1 MRRNPIFGIVWTL
14 LFTSCSGEIAR
25 PPLPLSPITR
35 EALPAVSP
43 QEEWTRLT
51 RIETEQNQE
60 LLVDVKEVLLA
71 ELASPQRAPAL
82 WKQAA
87 NHIQGR
93 LGKYAASKSK
103 EILNGTPLPSSPG
116 TVGRIGD
123 LPRSEM
129 TPVQKLREQQ
139 TQAIFLRKNDA
150 RKQAADIYLALMEAY
165 ARPEITAEAMQMPEE
180 GFFWM
185 KLDDVMWT
193 ARYQALVG
201 NYEIGQ
207 QFIEKARAL
216 LQAGPPA
223 TATKANKIR
232 YATTLADTYHTEA
245 FRITIEKGD
254 FIGAAH
260 QMDAASQIPDM
271 NTEWKERVQWYQ
283 GFYRYL
289 AGDAEAALPYW
300 TDLLPRTKEG
310 EMRDKLT
317 FWIMHLYHQKGNHAA
332 ATRLLRLLQ
341 SRDRLNFYT
350 LAAEQRLG
358 LPSYIASLGSPT
370 ELQQRLVNKKKYAI
384 RALVKNKKLEKSLQ
398 KIELL
403 LQADLYRFAR
413 WSALDFSAEVKKNL
427 KCSSVH
433 FECYLYLSRLL
444 YATHNYKAAIQ
455 VTQQLAQANPKL
467 WEKWPEQL
475 LIAFP
480 QAYFNLYQAE
490 AKKNHASITDLL
502 ALSRQESLFDEG
514 AESPAQAYGLMQLI
528 LPTAIRV
535 QEKSIADPRV
545 LLQPETNLEV
555 GSRYVHML
563 LARYPGPTKFPVYA
577 AYNAGEYA
585 VDRWVQK
592 RQHQDPFV
600 WVELIPFGETRKYV
614 QQVWRNAMV
623 YEHLYTPLG
632 VETVSR

>member
-1 MRRNPIFGIVWTL
+1 MRHTPLFGLVVLTIL
-14 LFTSCSGEIAR
+14 TSCSGEIAR

-51 RIETEQNQE
+51 RIETKKNQE
-60 LLVDVKEVLLA
+60 LLVDIKEVLLA

-87 NHIQGR
+87 KHIQGR
-93 LGKYAASKSK
+93 LGKYAASKSR
-103 EILNGTPLPSSPG
+103 EIPDGLPFPSSPA
-116 TVGRIGD
+116 TFGRVGD

-129 TPVQKLREQQ
+129 SPAEQLRTQQ

-150 RKQAADIYLALMEAY
+150 RKQAADMYLTLMETY
-165 ARPEITAEAMQMPEE
+165 ARPEITAEAMQMPEDA
-180 GFFWM
+180 FFWM
-185 KLDDVMWT
+185 KLDDVMWA
-193 ARYQALVG
+193 ARYRALVG
-201 NYEIGQ
+201 DYQNGQ
-207 QFIEKARAL
+207 RFVAETRTL
-216 LQAGPPA
+216 LQSWAPKNP
-223 TATKANKIR
+223 TEATKTR

-260 QMDAASQIPDM
+260 QMDEAAHISGI
-271 NTEWKERVQWYQ
+271 NTEWKERIQWYQ

-289 AGDAEAALPYW
+289 AGDSDAALPYW
-300 TDLLPRTKEG
+300 TALLPRTKEG
-310 EMRDKLT
+310 DMRDKLT
-317 FWIMHLYHQKGNHAA
+317 FWMMQLHQKKGNHTEV
-332 ATRLLRLLQ
+332 TRLLRLLQ
-341 SRDRLNFYT
+341 NRDRLNFYT
-350 LAAEQRLG
+350 LAAEQRLS
-358 LPSYIASLGSPT
+358 LPSYIESLGSPA

-384 RALVKNKKLEKSLQ
+384 KTLIKNNKLEKSLQ

-413 WSALDFSAEVKKNL
+413 WSALDFAGEVKKNL
-427 KCSSVH
+427 KCNAVH

-455 VTQQLAQANPKL
+455 VTQQLAQANPKF

-480 QAYFNLYQAE
+480 QAYFNLYLAK
-490 AKKNHASITDLL
+490 AKKNQASITDLL

-545 LLQPETNLEV
+545 LLQPEANLEV

-563 LARYPGPTKFPVYA
+563 LARYPGPNKFPVYA

-585 VDRWVQK
+585 VDRWIQK

>member
-1 MRRNPIFGIVWTL
+1 MRHVPLFTIAL
-14 LFTSCSGEIAR
+14 LILLTSCSGEIAR

-35 EALPAVSP
+35 EVLPAISP
-43 QEEWTRLT
+43 QEEWGRLT
-51 RIETEQNQE
+51 RIETGKNQE
-60 LLVDVKEVLLA
+60 LLADVKEVLQA
-71 ELASPQRAPAL
+71 ELASPQMAPSL

-87 NHIQGR
+87 KHLSGR
-93 LGKYAASKSK
+93 LGKYAASKSREFPDSLSLPPSPAIK
-103 EILNGTPLPSSPG
+103 ESSE
-116 TVGRIGD
+116 D

-129 TPVQKLREQQ
+129 TPAQKLHEQQ

-150 RKQAADIYLALMEAY
+150 RKQAANMYLALMEAY

-180 GFFWM
+180 AFFWM
-185 KLDDVMWT
+185 KIDDVMWA

-201 NYEIGQ
+201 NYQNGQ
-207 QFIEKARAL
+207 QFIEKTRAL
-216 LQAGPPA
+216 LQTWTPESPTA
-223 TATKANKIR
+223 ATKMR

-254 FIGAAH
+254 FISAAH
-260 QMDAASQIPDM
+260 QMDTASQIPEM

-317 FWIMHLYHQKGNHAA
+317 FWIMHLYHQKGNHAE

-341 SRDRLNFYT
+341 SRDRLSFYT

-384 RALVKNKKLEKSLQ
+384 KALVKNKKLEKSLQ

-427 KCSSVH
+427 KCNSVH

-455 VTQQLAQANPKL
+455 VTQQLAQANPKF

-545 LLQPETNLEV
+545 LLQPEANLEV
-555 GSRYVHML
+555 GSRYVHIL

-585 VDRWVQK
+585 VDRWMQK